1 MIWVFVC
8 NNMYR
13 YQHHFGLLY
22 RNPPRNS
29 KNFKGRRF
37 RCCQYWNGSTEH
49 GRIFVFIEI
58 QRQGINQS
66 PMCLCEGKMWKS
78 NVKNIFHIISRVAYW
93 PVGVSNHVVLKF
105 SRLRHHLPCQ
115 HGQHSRESERQNI
128 IDKTHT
134 WQQCLVIISEDIS
147 KTKYDFDLR

>member
-1 MIWVFVC
+1 MLPVLKWV
-8 NNMYR
+8 NR
-13 YQHHFGLLY
+13 
-22 RNPPRNS
+22 
-29 KNFKGRRF
+29 
-37 RCCQYWNGSTEH
+37 EH

-66 PMCLCEGKMWKS
+66 PMCLCLGKMWKS